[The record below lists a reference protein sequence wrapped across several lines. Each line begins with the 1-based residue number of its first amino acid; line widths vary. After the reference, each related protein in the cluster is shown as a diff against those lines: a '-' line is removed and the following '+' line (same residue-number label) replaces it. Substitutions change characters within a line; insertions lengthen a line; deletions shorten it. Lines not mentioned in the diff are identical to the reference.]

1 MGLIINKVSKMRK
14 LTKILFATRANV
26 LLNEKNEPIPIKKPL
41 ESFYNLEKDL
51 NTFVKIDNII
61 KLDSVLKNQF
71 ELAFNADFSD
81 VRLHTGAYADEITRE
96 HGADAV
102 TIGYDIYF
110 AGGKYRA
117 DTQEGINLLAH
128 ELQHVIQH
136 QKKERFK
143 YKEDIENA
151 EHEASAVESS
161 MNDMRLHNITS
172 PLLDQSDYP
181 KIGLDEMKNNLS
193 YSWDRASARF
203 DLWGQRD
210 NLDDFTQRRDKPIIN
225 FDLDNG
231 DIAKLTQ
238 EDFDFMIDEGINR
251 ATRWLNHDLK
261 STMTETDY
269 EHFVLSFIEWYSSN
283 THDDIFNNDFKK
295 INDFFKNEY
304 INIISEIEN
313 GEHGRA
319 RKIIIN
325 R

>member
-1 MGLIINKVSKMRK
+1 
-14 LTKILFATRANV
+14 
-26 LLNEKNEPIPIKKPL
+26 
-41 ESFYNLEKDL
+41 
-51 NTFVKIDNII
+51 
-61 KLDSVLKNQF
+61 
-71 ELAFNADFSD
+71 
-81 VRLHTGAYADEITRE
+81 
-96 HGADAV
+96 
-102 TIGYDIYF
+102 
-110 AGGKYRA
+110 
-117 DTQEGINLLAH
+117 
-128 ELQHVIQH
+128 
-136 QKKERFK
+136 
-143 YKEDIENA
+143 
-151 EHEASAVESS
+151 